1 MSHDINKNLISAG
14 NEIITNS
21 SPPKL
26 NNIDNISNM
35 NNVLTTKEET
45 TTKTTNEDIIQS
57 AKKYTDNNLHN
68 NNYTQRNL
76 FLHISIN
83 PNESKKSTYYNLS
96 KLNYKD
102 GLILKDAANSNPG
115 YGLWAVKLSE
125 GEKPLKKLDEE
136 NILINKYNS
145 NIYSNKLYNN
155 VNNIK
160 LNENS
165 LSESNINSNSNY
177 NSNDNDTL
185 ELVDINSYE
194 EDVDK
199 LIINQL
205 TKRSNKLEKKYKHI
219 LIKYYEQENLYL
231 NLEKL
236 KKEYEQLVNE
246 SIKEKNEIQ
255 KNCEKLDNNNQALMN
270 SISNARKEIERLIM
284 VIKEEQMKMKN
295 EIDEYNKQLV
305 EEELKRKNIITK
317 IKYTEKQIYILQDK
331 IEDEK
336 NENNLDTNTKTNT
349 NTGGTNTSRD
359 FNKTKNDKIDK
370 IDKSKLLLDEQTKQ
384 FYKVKKESRREKD
397 YKIKQKIEKIKEL
410 QEELERLK
418 IEDEEKLK
426 EKRELFELINEK
438 NNNKKIYKINM
449 DKMYNQL
456 EIEERKNKWNS
467 SAIKIRNNII
477 NSLKRYSNSK

>member
-1 MSHDINKNLISAG
+1 MQ
-14 NEIITNS
+14 E
-21 SPPKL
+21 
-26 NNIDNISNM
+26 
-35 NNVLTTKEET
+35 
-45 TTKTTNEDIIQS
+45 
-57 AKKYTDNNLHN
+57 
-68 NNYTQRNL
+68 
-76 FLHISIN
+76 
-83 PNESKKSTYYNLS
+83 
-96 KLNYKD
+96 
-102 GLILKDAANSNPG
+102 
-115 YGLWAVKLSE
+115 
-125 GEKPLKKLDEE
+125 KKL
-136 NILINKYNS
+136 
-145 NIYSNKLYNN
+145 
-155 VNNIK
+155 
-160 LNENS
+160 
-165 LSESNINSNSNY
+165 
-177 NSNDNDTL
+177 
-185 ELVDINSYE
+185 
-194 EDVDK
+194 
-199 LIINQL
+199 
-205 TKRSNKLEKKYKHI
+205 
-219 LIKYYEQENLYL
+219 
-231 NLEKL
+231 
-236 KKEYEQLVNE
+236 
-246 SIKEKNEIQ
+246 
-255 KNCEKLDNNNQALMN
+255 
-270 SISNARKEIERLIM
+270 

-295 EIDEYNKQLV
+295 EIDEYNNQLV

>member
-1 MSHDINKNLISAG
+1 MSHDKSQNLISAG
-14 NEIITNS
+14 NEIIANS
-21 SPPKL
+21 SSPKL
-26 NNIDNISNM
+26 NNIDNISNI
-35 NNVLTTKEET
+35 NKVLTTKEET
-45 TTKTTNEDIIQS
+45 VTKTINDDIIKS
-57 AKKYTDNNLHN
+57 AKKYTDNNIHN

-76 FLHISIN
+76 FLHTAIN
-83 PNESKKSTYYNLS
+83 PNESRKSTYYNLS

-125 GEKPLKKLDEE
+125 GEKPLKKLEEE
-136 NILINKYNS
+136 NNSTNKYNS

-155 VNNIK
+155 VNSIK

-185 ELVDINSYE
+185 ELIDINSYE

-205 TKRSNKLEKKYKHI
+205 TKRSNKLEKKYKKI

-255 KNCEKLDNNNQALMN
+255 KNCEKVDNNNQALMN

-284 VIKEEQMKMKN
+284 VIKEEQIKMKN
-295 EIDEYNKQLV
+295 EIEEYNKQLV

-336 NENNLDTNTKTNT
+336 NENNIDINTKTNT

-359 FNKTKNDKIDK
+359 FNKTKNDKIE
-370 IDKSKLLLDEQTKQ
+370 KSKLLLDEKTKQ

-426 EKRELFELINEK
+426 EKRDLFELINEK